1 MRKLGITVL
10 LLLGL
15 IALLAV
21 LACEGDTGLQGPKG
35 SEGEPGEDA
44 EIGIPAD
51 MVFSLAVFNGTELD
65 HNGANLITLTF
76 DSTASSSSTVVVAN
90 RVDAPPVID
99 GIDDGTS
106 AWGSKSSTLTL
117 TGQAYADNFID
128 KAFVRAAYDDNNVY
142 FLVRWT
148 EEDEG
153 DFEVGINDSHLD
165 WVLGVVDT
173 LGNTDMILDHQYED
187 RLGLLFYN
195 GKSQMSLWKSLG
207 CMVACHALD
216 DDPNMQSLSGT
227 MNIDV
232 WEWGAYRSE
241 ALGIALDRAI
251 TTRGFADDAGIPPY
265 FRNFQSIDRI
275 VDEEAFVD
283 SMPIY
288 MHTLQAGNPSYIPGA
303 PLWDY
308 LIVPFDEEM
317 VWNQNSFIPGWVLQT
332 PSEGNDLIKAKGEY
346 HNGTWTVEF
355 SRCRRT
361 SDPYDTDF

>member
-1 MRKLGITVL
+1 MRKLGITAL

-21 LACEGDTGLQGPKG
+21 LACEGDVGPQGPKG
-35 SEGEPGEDA
+35 TEGEPGEDA

-51 MVFSLAVFNGTELD
+51 MTFSLAIFNGTEKD
-65 HNGANLITLTF
+65 HNGANLILLTF
-76 DSTASSSSTVVVAN
+76 DSTASSSKTVVVAN
-90 RVDAPPVID
+90 RVDGPPVID
-99 GIDDGTS
+99 GIDEGTA
-106 AWGSKSSTLTL
+106 AWGDESSTLDL

-128 KAFVRAAYDDNNVY
+128 EAFVRAAYDDNNVY

-148 EEDEG
+148 EVDEE

-173 LGNTDMILDHQYED
+173 LGNTDMVLDEQFED
-187 RLGLLFYN
+187 RLGLAFYN
-195 GKSQMSLWKSLG
+195 GTSQISTWKSLG
-207 CMVACHALD
+207 CLSACHELS
-216 DDPNMQSLSGT
+216 MSSLANS
-227 MNIDV
+227 MIVDV
-232 WEWGAYRSE
+232 WQWGAYRSE

-251 TTRGFADDAGIPPY
+251 TVRGFADDAGIPPY
-265 FRNFQSIDRI
+265 FRNFQAIDRI
-275 VDEEAFVD
+275 VEEEAFVD
-283 SMPIY
+283 SMPLY
-288 MHTLQAGNPSYIPGA
+288 MHTLQSGNPNYIPDA

-317 VWNQNSFIPGWVLQT
+317 VWNQNSFIPGWILQT
-332 PSEGNDLIKAKGEY
+332 PSEGNDLITAKGNY

-355 SRCRRT
+355 SRTRRT